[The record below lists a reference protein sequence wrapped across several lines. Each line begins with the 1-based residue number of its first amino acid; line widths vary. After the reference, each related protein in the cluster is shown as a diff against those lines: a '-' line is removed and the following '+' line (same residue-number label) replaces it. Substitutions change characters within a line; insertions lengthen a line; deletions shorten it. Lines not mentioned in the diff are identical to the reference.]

1 MTDNVTPL
9 HSGIRTPT
17 SEPNSALVKMLRD
30 ALAMAEDGRLQ
41 SFIGTGWLADGNR
54 VSTVAD
60 FHQNVYAMLGAI
72 EMLKQEYLARHV
84 DAAK

>member
-9 HSGIRTPT
+9 HSGIRAPT
-17 SEPNSALVKMLRD
+17 SEPNSALVKVLRD
-30 ALAMAEDGRLQ
+30 ALELAESGMLQ

-60 FHQNVYAMLGAI
+60 FHDNVYAMLGAI
-72 EMLKQEYLARHV
+72 EMLKQEYLARHA
-84 DAAK
+84 DTAK